1 MKNMVK
7 LLHSKALTAVPL
19 LLFAAALLTAPQKA
33 AEGAREGLLL
43 CFNTV
48 IPALFPFFV
57 FSSLIVDLG
66 FAARLGRALEGVMRP
81 LFRLGGSCAAA
92 LALGLIGGYP
102 VGARTTLQ
110 LYRQGQCSKTEA
122 ERLLAFC
129 NNSGPAFILGV
140 AGVGIFGDKR
150 VGLLLWL
157 THVLSAVSVGI
168 LFRFYG
174 RADRI
179 GTPHR
184 AKPITALT
192 LPSAFTAAVTHALQ
206 SILNVCA
213 FAVFFSV
220 VLNLLSV
227 LEGWPFLYR
236 LASGLLELSSGISS
250 LSGEADFMR
259 SVSMAAFMLGWAGL
273 SIHCQ
278 VLSLLA
284 DSGLSVKPYLLGK
297 LCHGVIAAALTRIL
311 ARFLPIGEAVQTAAA
326 GAALPSA
333 VPLVIF
339 LTAIPVICLPYVKK
353 SVEKRRRIM
362 YTNLTKDK

>member
-1 MKNMVK
+1 MVK
-7 LLHSKALTAVPL
+7 LLHSKAPSALLL
-19 LLFAAALLTAPQKA
+19 LLFAAALLSAPQRA

-57 FSSLIVDLG
+57 LSTLVVDLG
-66 FAARLGRALEGVMRP
+66 FAAGLGRALEGIMRP

-92 LALGLIGGYP
+92 LVLGLIGGYP
-102 VGARTTLQ
+102 VGARTALQ

-140 AGVGIFGDKR
+140 AGAGIFGDRR

-157 THVLSAVSVGI
+157 THVLSAVFVGL
-168 LFRFYG
+168 LFRFRG
-174 RADRI
+174 RGERI
-179 GTPHR
+179 GMLHQS
-184 AKPITALT
+184 KPITALT
-192 LPSAFTAAVTHALQ
+192 LPSAFTAAVTQALQ

-213 FAVFFSV
+213 YAVFFSV

-227 LEGWPFLYR
+227 LEEWPILYR
-236 LASGLLELSSGISS
+236 LAAGLLELSSGISS
-250 LSGEADFMR
+250 LGGDADLMR
-259 SVSMAAFMLGWAGL
+259 SAPMAAFMLGWAGL
-273 SIHCQ
+273 SVHCQ
-278 VLSLLA
+278 VMSLLA
-284 DSGLSVKPYLLGK
+284 DSGLSVRPYLLGK
-297 LCHGVIAAALTRIL
+297 LCHGVIAAALTWMFI
-311 ARFLPIGEAVQTAAA
+311 RFLPMGEAVQTAAV

-333 VPLVIF
+333 VPI
-339 LTAIPVICLPYVKK
+339 AIMLITIPLICAKK

-362 YTNLTKDK
+362 YTNLTKDKWG